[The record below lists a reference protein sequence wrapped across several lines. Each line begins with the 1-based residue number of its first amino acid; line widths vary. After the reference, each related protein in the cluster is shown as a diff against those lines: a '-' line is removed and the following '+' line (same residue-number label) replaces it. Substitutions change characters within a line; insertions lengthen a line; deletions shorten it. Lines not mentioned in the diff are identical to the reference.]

1 MRVGLGF
8 LGLGLL
14 GRERERESERK
25 LENERMSEN
34 ERVRGPVWSSG

>member
-14 GRERERESERK
+14 GRERESERK